1 MIRTFSIM
9 LLIFS
14 TGFFLAS
21 WKTNIKTDQP
31 EPLTTL
37 SEYGFFTGKMNELQ
51 PAEDILPYDLNTP
64 LFSDY
69 AYKARFVKIPKGEK
83 AVYMPDK
90 VFEFPVG
97 TVLIK
102 NFFYYND
109 ERKPAKG
116 RKIIETRLLI
126 RESAGWSALPYIW
139 NEEQTE
145 AYLELAGGSMPVS
158 WTQKNGKKKE
168 LEYFVPNMNQ
178 CKGCHSYN
186 ISAASV
192 VEEGMPV
199 SGEMVPIGPAA
210 RHLNKNYDYATGTE
224 NQLAYWVKK
233 DILTGLP
240 AMTDIPRLPQ
250 ADNALESNSL
260 DARARAYLDINCGHC
275 HYPYGPAN
283 TSGMFLH
290 FAETDPAKWG
300 VLKSPVSAGK
310 GSGGRLFG
318 IVPGKPD
325 ESILLYRMESTD
337 PGEQMPEIG
346 RHLVHEEGVKLIRD
360 WILSMR

>member
-1 MIRTFSIM
+1 MIRTFSII
-9 LLIFS
+9 LLIFA
-14 TGFFLAS
+14 TGFFMSS
-21 WKTNIKTDQP
+21 WKSDVDYSKS
-31 EPLTTL
+31 EPPATL
-37 SEYGFFTGKMNELQ
+37 SEYRFFKGKLNELQ
-51 PAEDILPYDLNTP
+51 PAEDIIPYDLNTP

-69 AYKARFVKIPKGEK
+69 AYKARFVKVPKGEK
-83 AVYMPDK
+83 AVYLPER
-90 VFEFPVG
+90 VFDFPVG
-97 TVLIK
+97 TVFIK
-102 NFFYYND
+102 NFFYYTD

-126 RESAGWSALPYIW
+126 HESTGWSALPYIW

-145 AYLELAGGSMPVS
+145 AYLEIAGGSKQVS
-158 WTQKNGKKKE
+158 WVQKNGKKKE
-168 LEYFVPNMNQ
+168 FEYFVPNMNQ

-186 ISAASV
+186 ISAASAV
-192 VEEGMPV
+192 VEGMPV
-199 SGEMVPIGPAA
+199 SGEIVPIGPAA
-210 RHLNKNYDYATGTE
+210 RHLNKDFDYATGTE
-224 NQLAYWVKK
+224 NQLEYWVKNG
-233 DILTGLP
+233 ILKELP
-240 AMTDIPRLPQ
+240 AVAAIPALPQ
-250 ADNALESNSL
+250 AENILDAASL
-260 DARARAYLDINCGHC
+260 DAKARAYLDINCGHC

-290 FAETDPAKWG
+290 YAETDPAKWG
-300 VLKSPVSAGK
+300 VLKSPISAGK

-346 RHLVHEEGVKLIRD
+346 RHLVHEEGVKLIRE